1 MGIILMPMSTIASRY
16 TSRTLA
22 EVIAHQGRRQD
33 WIAKRTGLSESM
45 LSMVISGQR
54 TINEE
59 SAQRIAA
66 ALQVPLFLLFDMSI
80 GNEDVTIDMETAA

>member
-1 MGIILMPMSTIASRY
+1 MNTNPPRY

-22 EVIAHQGRRQD
+22 QVIAHQGRRQD
-33 WIAKRTGLSESM
+33 WLAKRTGLSESM
-45 LSMVISGQR
+45 LSMVLSGQR

-66 ALQVPLFLLFDMSI
+66 AVQVPIFLLFD
-80 GNEDVTIDMETAA
+80 VTIGTEHADDVKETIAA